1 MNQKGKIIMIVLLTI
16 SLLVGAYFLYEKLGQ
31 NYLPAQLATNSQT
44 TEAAGATNDET
55 DSQSKMPDFTVYDM
69 QGNSVKLSD
78 FLGKPVVL
86 NFWASWC
93 GPCKSEMQA
102 FQTAYEKYGE
112 NVVFL
117 MVNMT
122 DGYQE
127 TVEAAAEFIK
137 NSGYTFSIYFDSNS
151 EAATAYGV
159 RSIPTTY
166 FIDAQGNGVAW
177 ASGALDEQNLEKGI
191 QMIISD

>member
-1 MNQKGKIIMIVLLTI
+1 MNQKGRIVVIALLSI

-44 TEAAGATNDET
+44 TKVSGATNDET
-55 DSQSKMPDFTVYDM
+55 DSQSKMPDFTVYDI

-78 FLGKPVVL
+78 FLGEPVVL

-93 GPCKSEMQA
+93 GPCKSEMPA
-102 FQTAYEKYGE
+102 FQEAYEKYGE
-112 NVVFL
+112 DVVFL

-137 NSGYTFSIYFDSNS
+137 NSEYTFSVYFDSNS

-166 FIDAQGNGVAW
+166 FIDAYGEGVAW
-177 ASGALDEQNLEKGI
+177 ANGALDQQNLEKGI
-191 QMIISD
+191 GMILSN